1 MGTPSLLDF
10 NSDHNFFGFK
20 PADRV
25 VMHDNLFNL
34 IWHGEGRWNWD
45 DVYHMPIIIRTLW
58 TKRVNEIIQSR
69 QAAAEEA
76 MKAAQQRATRK
87 KKSR

>member
-1 MGTPSLLDF
+1 MGTPSQLDF

-20 PADRV
+20 PEDRV

-34 IWHGEGRWNWD
+34 IWHGEGRWSLD

-58 TKRVNEIIQSR
+58 TKRVNEIIQAR
-69 QAAAEEA
+69 TLAHEQAIAAAQ
-76 MKAAQQRATRK
+76 KNQTRK
-87 KKSR
+87 KKAR

>member
-1 MGTPSLLDF
+1 MEAPSQLDF

-20 PADRV
+20 PTDRV

-58 TKRVNEIIQSR
+58 TKRVNEIIQAKTER
-69 QAAAEEA
+69 IEAAA
-76 MKAAQQRATRK
+76 KAAQQQSTRK
-87 KKSR
+87 KKAR